1 SFQCS
6 SMPVECSGGCGQPAR
21 IKRAKDCRP
30 VCENCF
36 VAAFEQDV
44 HDTITSTNLFTR
56 GEKVALGAS
65 GGKDSTVLAY
75 VMKTLNER
83 FDYGLDLILLSID
96 EGIKGYRD
104 DSLQAVERNKIEYA
118 LSLMILSYKELYGWT
133 MDEIVNKIG
142 KKNNCTFCGVF
153 RRQALDRGAYRLGAS
168 KLLTGHNAD
177 DMAETVLMNVLRGD
191 IARLERCTAICTASG
206 GEAQLPRAKPLKFCF
221 EKDIVMYARVKKLD
235 YFYTE
240 CIYAPNAY
248 RQFARTLVKRL
259 ERTRPRAIL
268 DLIQSAENISVKKDV
283 AVPTLGL
290 CTKCGY
296 ISSQSLCKA
305 CLLLEGLNT
314 GDHSL
319 GVKKKS
325 GKMNETLGGGCSPS
339 SNGGCACDQ
348 EQTVDF

>member
-1 SFQCS
+1 FQCP
-6 SMPVECSGGCGQPAR
+6 SMPIECSGRCGQAAR
-21 IKRAKDCRP
+21 IKRAKDSRP

-44 HDTITSTNLFTR
+44 HETIMSTNLFTR

-75 VMKTLNER
+75 VMKTLNSR
-83 FDYGLDLILLSID
+83 FDYGLELFLLSID

-104 DSLQAVERNKIEYA
+104 DSLQAVERNKIEYD
-118 LSLMILSYKELYGWT
+118 LPLKILSYKELYNWT
-133 MDEIVNKIG
+133 MDEIVAKIG

-153 RRQALDRGAYRLGAS
+153 RRQALDRGAHILGAS

-191 IARLERCTAICTASG
+191 IARLERCTAICTSSG

-221 EKDIVMYARVKKLD
+221 EKDIVMYARVKNLD

-248 RQFARTLVKRL
+248 RQFARTFVKRL

-268 DLIQSAENISVKKDV
+268 DLIRSAENISVKKDV
-283 AVPTLGL
+283 AVPTLGF
-290 CTKCGY
+290 CTKCNF
-296 ISSQSLCKA
+296 ISSQPLCKA

-314 GDHSL
+314 GDTTI
-319 GVKKKS
+319 GVKKKTN
-325 GKMNETLGGGCSPS
+325 KMPEASVGESCST
-339 SNGGCACDQ
+339 NGGCACDQ
-348 EQTVDF
+348 DKQTVDF